1 MNSTKKFTRIILT
14 AIGIFYIIKIIPA
27 IIQTTAFAIYSRT
40 RESLW
45 SVSIGILLT
54 AIAILLL
61 WYFFFYLRDWLA
73 EKIIGR
79 NTTDES
85 DRQVAWFPAALRL
98 SCVFAGLYCFFTAV
112 LMLLQQLSIYFLY
125 AGQNLS
131 RTPVVF
137 DIIKIIE
144 LILLFAGS
152 VYLVLGAP
160 HFVRWQV
167 WKTTEQCRKFESSES
182 ASGS

>member
-1 MNSTKKFTRIILT
+1 MKPESLLSM
-14 AIGIFYIIKIIPA
+14 A
-27 IIQTTAFAIYSRT
+27 AFAIYSRS

-73 EKIIGR
+73 EKIIAR
-79 NTTDES
+79 ITTDES
-85 DRQVAWFPAALRL
+85 DSQVAWFPAALRL
-98 SCVFAGLYCFFTAV
+98 SCVFAGLYCIFTAV

-152 VYLVLGAP
+152 IYLILGAP

-167 WKTTEQCRKFESSES
+167 WKTLEQCRKLES
-182 ASGS
+182 AKSSN